1 MENKLKNSIA
11 NAGYLFSESVE
22 ENLMSCANSLDMM
35 GYLFMD
41 NQFEGNEQTTRGV
54 HDQLDTIKSALTY
67 CAEVLN
73 EQRRQERNSSKQL
86 ELLLDYY
93 LKHRAVKLDDLS
105 MCDKWLNSDSPEV
118 INPLSIEFM
127 EKTKDK
133 IREYRSENLIKAEVK
148 LHEYMATNGI
158 LDIIDEQSVK
168 QAINECKVA
177 NTIYNMAE
185 EFKAKEQ
192 KVTELA

>member
-1 MENKLKNSIA
+1 MENKLKSNIA

-22 ENLMSCANSLDMM
+22 ENITSCANSLEMM

-73 EQRRQERNSSKQL
+73 EQRRKERNSSKYL

-105 MCDKWLNSDSPEV
+105 MCDNWLSSDTSEV
-118 INPLSIEFM
+118 VSPLSVEFM
-127 EKTKDK
+127 EKTKEK
-133 IREYRSENLIKAEVK
+133 IRKNRTLNLSKAENK
-148 LHEYMATNGI
+148 LLEYMSNNGI
-158 LDIIDEQSVK
+158 LKVMDEQSAK
-168 QAINECKVA
+168 LAISECETA

-192 KVTELA
+192 KEAEPG